1 MQIIGIIMFDNLS
14 NKFQNL
20 FSSFSRG
27 KKITEDNVNDAIKEV
42 RLALLEA
49 DVNYSV
55 ASHFVKKVKEKAIGS
70 EVTKSVSPREQF
82 IKIVHDELIE
92 LMGKEESNLDLSNK
106 PSVIMLCG
114 LQGSG
119 KTTTSVKIASFL
131 KKKHKRVL
139 LAACDLQRP
148 AAIEQLKKLAAD
160 VHIDVFS
167 IQDEKKATK
176 VSKKA
181 LERAK
186 DEKYDVLILDTAG
199 RLHIDE
205 DLMQELE
212 DIKNITKPSE
222 VLYVANATFGQDAVK
237 TAALFDSKVSITGS
251 ILTMLDSDARA
262 GAAISIKEVTKKPL
276 KFEATGEKI
285 DDFQIFNPNSMADRI
300 LGMGDVIN
308 LVKKAKDVVD
318 EKEAERLE
326 KKIKSKSFNYD
337 DYIKQMSMIKKM
349 GSIKSLLKMVPGM
362 SALSSLDLPE
372 DEMKKIES
380 IIKSMTKKERL
391 EEVDISFERR
401 KRLANGSGTKLDDV
415 NRLVKGFK
423 RIKQFMKKMPTKGL
437 AKGLFSNQMS
447 KFGGN
452 NLWR

>member
-1 MQIIGIIMFDNLS
+1 
-14 NKFQNL
+14 
-20 FSSFSRG
+20 
-27 KKITEDNVNDAIKEV
+27 
-42 RLALLEA
+42 
-49 DVNYSV
+49 
-55 ASHFVKKVKEKAIGS
+55 
-70 EVTKSVSPREQF
+70 
-82 IKIVHDELIE
+82 
-92 LMGKEESNLDLSNK
+92 
-106 PSVIMLCG
+106 
-114 LQGSG
+114 
-119 KTTTSVKIASFL
+119 
-131 KKKHKRVL
+131 
-139 LAACDLQRP
+139 
-148 AAIEQLKKLAAD
+148 AIEK
-160 VHIDVFS
+160 
-167 IQDEKKATK
+167 
-176 VSKKA
+176 
-181 LERAK
+181 AK

-212 DIKNITKPSE
+212 DIKDITDPSE

-237 TAALFDSKVSITGS
+237 TAKEFDAKVSITGS

-262 GAAISIKEVTKKPL
+262 GAAISIKEVTQKPL

-308 LVKKAKDVVD
+308 LVKKAEDVID
-318 EKEAERLE
+318 EKEAEDLK
-326 KKIKSKSFNYD
+326 KKIKNKSFNYD
-337 DYIKQMSMIKKM
+337 DYVKQMSMIKKM

-362 SALSSLDLPE
+362 SALSNLDIPE

-391 EEVDISFERR
+391 EEVDISFDRR
-401 KRLANGSGTKLDDV
+401 KRLAKGSGRTLDDV

>member
-1 MQIIGIIMFDNLS
+1 MANGS
-14 NKFQNL
+14 
-20 FSSFSRG
+20 
-27 KKITEDNVNDAIKEV
+27 
-42 RLALLEA
+42 LE
-49 DVNYSV
+49 
-55 ASHFVKKVKEKAIGS
+55 
-70 EVTKSVSPREQF
+70 
-82 IKIVHDELIE
+82 
-92 LMGKEESNLDLSNK
+92 
-106 PSVIMLCG
+106 
-114 LQGSG
+114 
-119 KTTTSVKIASFL
+119 L
-131 KKKHKRVL
+131 KQYFKM
-139 LAACDLQRP
+139 DFWN
-148 AAIEQLKKLAAD
+148 KLAEEMD
-160 VHIDVFS
+160 QRIDLT
-167 IQDEKKATK
+167 ILLK
-176 VSKKA
+176 VSYETSKRRKNSFTIKNPVFFR
-181 LERAK
+181 LLRAK
-186 DEKYDVLILDTAG
+186 YSMLARKYNWVV
-199 RLHIDE
+199 IDANRE
-205 DLMQELE
+205 TGVVFE

-237 TAALFDSKVSITGS
+237 TAYEFDAKVSITGS

-318 EKEAERLE
+318 EKEAEALE

-362 SALSSLDLPE
+362 SALSNLDLPE
-372 DEMKKIES
+372 DEMKKTES
-380 IIKSMTKKERL
+380 IIKSMTKKERS
-391 EEVDISFERR
+391 EKVDISFERR